1 MTACIMQRKNK
12 LGKAL
17 AVLFALLLWQIAA
30 VAVDQK
36 ILLVSPVDVA
46 VRMTS
51 IWQVEGFASS
61 IWFSFYHIAGGFL
74 LALLGSMARIL
85 GGFFLAAAL
94 GTLLAALAARFKRVE
109 EWLAPPVLAMKTVPV
124 ASFVVICLIWLSAQ
138 NLSVF
143 ISFLIVLPVVYGNV
157 LEGIKSEDK
166 KMLEVGRVFGMPFL
180 KRVLYIHMP
189 QLKPFILSAC
199 MTSLGMSWK
208 AGVAAEIIG
217 TPDGSIG
224 KQLYYAKIYLDTD
237 DLLCWTVII
246 VIISVAFEKLFMLLL
261 RRFYRRLERA

>member
-1 MTACIMQRKNK
+1 MKQNK
-12 LGKAL
+12 DRLGKAL
-17 AVLFALLLWQIAA
+17 AVIFALLVWQTAA
-30 VAVDQK
+30 VAVDQS
-36 ILLVSPVDVA
+36 ILLVSPIDVA
-46 VRMTS
+46 LRLTT

-74 LALLGSMARIL
+74 LALVSGI
-85 GGFFLAAAL
+85 
-94 GTLLAALAARFKRVE
+94 LLAALSGRFKWVE
-109 EWLAPPVLAMKTVPV
+109 TALWPFMITVKTVPV

-157 LEGIKSEDK
+157 LQGIKSEDG
-166 KMLEVGRVFGMPFL
+166 KMLEVAEVFRMPVL
-180 KRVLYIHMP
+180 RCILYIHMP

-199 MTSLGMSWK
+199 ATALGMSWK
-208 AGVAAEIIG
+208 AGIAAEIIG

-246 VIISVAFEKLFMLLL
+246 VIVSVAFEKLFMLAL
-261 RRFYRRLERA
+261 RAAYRRLERS

>member
-1 MTACIMQRKNK
+1 M
-12 LGKAL
+12 
-17 AVLFALLLWQIAA
+17 
-30 VAVDQK
+30 
-36 ILLVSPVDVA
+36 
-46 VRMTS
+46 
-51 IWQVEGFASS
+51 
-61 IWFSFYHIAGGFL
+61 
-74 LALLGSMARIL
+74 
-85 GGFFLAAAL
+85 
-94 GTLLAALAARFKRVE
+94 
-109 EWLAPPVLAMKTVPV
+109 PV

-143 ISFLIVLPVVYGNV
+143 ISFLIVLPVVYGNM

>member
-1 MTACIMQRKNK
+1 MKQNK
-12 LGKAL
+12 DRLGKAL
-17 AVLFALLLWQIAA
+17 AVIFALLVWQTAA
-30 VAVDQK
+30 VAVDQS

-46 VRMTS
+46 LRLTT

-74 LALLGSMARIL
+74 LALVSGI
-85 GGFFLAAAL
+85 
-94 GTLLAALAARFKRVE
+94 LLAALSGRFKWVE
-109 EWLAPPVLAMKTVPV
+109 TALWPFMITVKTVPV

-157 LEGIKSEDK
+157 LQGIMSEDG
-166 KMLEVGRVFGMPFL
+166 KMLEVAEVFRMPVL
-180 KRVLYIHMP
+180 RRILYIHMP

-199 MTSLGMSWK
+199 ATALGMSWK
-208 AGVAAEIIG
+208 AGIAAEIIG

-246 VIISVAFEKLFMLLL
+246 VIVSVAFEKLFMLAL
-261 RRFYRRLERA
+261 RAAYRRLERS

>member
-1 MTACIMQRKNK
+1 MKQNK
-12 LGKAL
+12 DRLGKTL
-17 AVLFALLLWQIAA
+17 AVIFALLIWQTAA
-30 VAVDQK
+30 VAVDQS
-36 ILLVSPVDVA
+36 ILLVSPIDVA
-46 VRMTS
+46 LRMTT

-74 LALLGSMARIL
+74 LALVSGI
-85 GGFFLAAAL
+85 
-94 GTLLAALAARFKRVE
+94 LLAALSGRFKWVE
-109 EWLAPPVLAMKTVPV
+109 TALWPFMITVKTVPV

-157 LEGIKSEDK
+157 LQGIKSEDG
-166 KMLEVGRVFGMPFL
+166 KMLEVAEVFRMPVL
-180 KRVLYIHMP
+180 RRILYIHMP

-199 MTSLGMSWK
+199 ATALGMSWK
-208 AGVAAEIIG
+208 AGIAAEIIG

-246 VIISVAFEKLFMLLL
+246 VIVSVAFEKLFMLAL
-261 RRFYRRLERA
+261 RAAYRRLERS